1 MRVLFTSV
9 QVFGHLYPMLPL
21 ARALRERGDDVAF
34 VGPPSLG
41 QMLAGEDVEILAA
54 GLEVPDMLGE
64 LVNRTGRDPFAG
76 PISVEDEAEMFA
88 GVRIDLSY
96 DDTLAVARQWRPDL
110 IIGDRYDYLGPLVA
124 AALDLPFGTVTVGQ
138 EIKPEQDVALRAVIT
153 PRFQERS
160 LTPRRPIFVADI
172 CPSALQVDDWQKP
185 EGWLPIRPEAH
196 RVPGGPA
203 LSASTRVEG
212 ARPRVLLTFG
222 TLFGD
227 PQILAPLVNQ
237 VAALDVDL
245 RVTIGPMANADDFDV
260 DRDRVRL
267 EPFRPMSEL
276 LSDIDIV
283 VCHAGAGTTYA
294 TLSAGI
300 PLVVLP
306 QNADQFAVAARAVA
320 AGAALRLLPEESTP
334 DRIREAVTTVLA
346 EPGYRD
352 SAVKVAAQIADMPA
366 AADVAESI
374 AMILN

>member
-34 VGPPSLG
+34 VGPPSVG
-41 QMLAGEDVEILAA
+41 QMLTGEDVEILAA
-54 GLEVPDMLGE
+54 GIEVPDMLAE
-64 LVNRTGRDPFAG
+64 LVSRTGRDPFAG

-96 DDTLAVARQWRPDL
+96 DDTLAAARQWRPDL
-110 IIGDRYDYLGPLVA
+110 VVGDRYDYLGPLVA
-124 AALDLPFGTVTVGQ
+124 AALDVPFGHVTVGQ

-153 PRFQERS
+153 RRSQARS
-160 LTPRRPIFVADI
+160 LTPRRPVFVADI

-196 RVPGGPA
+196 RVPGGPV

-227 PQILAPLVNQ
+227 PQILGPLVNE

-245 RVTIGPMANADDFDV
+245 RVTVGPMASAEDFDV
-260 DRDRVRL
+260 DHDRVRL

-276 LSDIDIV
+276 LSDIDVV

-294 TLSAGI
+294 ALSAGI

-320 AGAALRLLPEESTP
+320 AGAALRLLPEEATP
-334 DRIREAVTTVLA
+334 DRIRQAVTTVLS

-352 SAVKVAAQIADMPA
+352 SAAKVAAQIADMPA

>member
-1 MRVLFTSV
+1 MP
-9 QVFGHLYPMLPL
+9 FGH
-21 ARALRERGDDVAF
+21 
-34 VGPPSLG
+34 
-41 QMLAGEDVEILAA
+41 
-54 GLEVPDMLGE
+54 
-64 LVNRTGRDPFAG
+64 
-76 PISVEDEAEMFA
+76 
-88 GVRIDLSY
+88 
-96 DDTLAVARQWRPDL
+96 
-110 IIGDRYDYLGPLVA
+110 
-124 AALDLPFGTVTVGQ
+124 VTVGQ

-153 PRFQERS
+153 RRSQARS
-160 LTPRRPIFVADI
+160 LTPRRPVFVADI

-196 RVPGGPA
+196 RVPGGPV

-227 PQILAPLVNQ
+227 PQILGPLVNE

-245 RVTIGPMANADDFDV
+245 RVTVGPMASAEDFDV
-260 DRDRVRL
+260 DHDRVRL

-276 LSDIDIV
+276 LSDIDVV

-294 TLSAGI
+294 ALSAGI

-320 AGAALRLLPEESTP
+320 AGAALRLLPEEATP
-334 DRIREAVTTVLA
+334 DRIRQAVTTVLA

-352 SAVKVAAQIADMPA
+352 SAAKVAAQIADMPA